1 MLLALASLPTRQPVV
16 FALQGRT
23 AQAMASAPGESCTPP
38 RLLFYLARLD
48 QRQTRHISSTL
59 TPSSFSYVLQ
69 TLLPST
75 TTTTITITI
84 ITTTPI
90 MKLYGPRQ
98 DNCRHWIKR
107 CRRLGWT
114 SDVSR
119 TRPGKQSKQSKLPGR
134 QARKRP
140 DKRHGKQCRQPAK
153 RRGKQGKRRSKRCGK
168 QGTGW
173 GTRLK

>member
-119 TRPGKQSKQSKLPGR
+119 TRPGKQSKLPGR